1 VNLKLVDEPQQGPEP
16 PVEPPPVYVVKVAIL
31 TPKGRLLG
39 CLECPWSGP
48 GTIGD
53 LCNNLIAVNKERA
66 DLDHCRIEVRWVRQ
80 RPLQDHPEAGSGSK
94 QMSLNQG

>member
-1 VNLKLVDEPQQGPEP
+1 VNLVNLRAVDAAPEP
-16 PVEPPPVYVVKVAIL
+16 PAQPPQPVYVVKVAIL

-39 CLECPWSGP
+39 CLERPWSGP
-48 GTIGD
+48 ETIGD

-80 RPLQDHPEAGSGSK
+80 RSTPDHPEAGSGNSE
-94 QMSLNQG
+94 